1 MTYDLYRVC
10 GSNGAHTHEQC
21 VTLRDGETTFETVAT
36 RFTNRKL
43 YYRLANSTAQGSL
56 MSEGE
61 RRLAAVMFTDMV
73 GYTTLTQTDES
84 LAMKLL
90 RKHNQLLRPIFSRYN
105 GREVKTMGD
114 AFLVEFDSALAA
126 TKCSVEMQ
134 KALHRHNEQAKE
146 KLLVRIGIHVGDVIH
161 RKKDVFGDAVNIASR
176 IEPLAEGGD
185 ICISEQVYD
194 QVRNKIS
201 LPLTKLQSRDL
212 RNIAFP
218 IDVYKV
224 ELPWAHHETRSDNG
238 ITTPLVSV
246 IKRKRGGEKAIDRQT
261 VGKLILKLTMK
272 DRLVI
277 VKLKNDTEIP
287 RALARFSEAVDYG
300 RGETLH
306 IVSAIETVSMVIDSR
321 NLGKLTDM
329 VPRKNVLGIYPS
341 LAEIVISFPEETIFA
356 PGIIAT
362 ISGELAKNKVNILE
376 YFGSSPQSI
385 IIVDQKD
392 ALKSYQLLQGLTF
405 D

>member
-1 MTYDLYRVC
+1 
-10 GSNGAHTHEQC
+10 
-21 VTLRDGETTFETVAT
+21 
-36 RFTNRKL
+36 
-43 YYRLANSTAQGSL
+43 

-134 KALHRHNEQAKE
+134 RVLHRHNEQVRE

-176 IEPLAEGGD
+176 IEALAEGGD

-201 LPLTKLQSRDL
+201 FPLTKLESRDL

-224 ELPWAHHETRSDNG
+224 ELPWAHHETRSKNG
-238 ITTPLVSV
+238 IATPLVSV
-246 IKRKRGGEKAIDRQT
+246 IKRKRVGEKAIDRQT

-277 VKLKNDTEIP
+277 VKLTNDAEIP

-306 IVSAIETVSMVIDSR
+306 IVSAIETVSMVIDST
-321 NLGKLTDM
+321 NLGKLTEM
-329 VPRKNVLGIYPS
+329 VPKKNTLRVYPS

>member
-1 MTYDLYRVC
+1 
-10 GSNGAHTHEQC
+10 
-21 VTLRDGETTFETVAT
+21 
-36 RFTNRKL
+36 
-43 YYRLANSTAQGSL
+43 

-73 GYTTLTQTDES
+73 GYTTLTQMNEP

-90 RKHNQLLRPIFSRYN
+90 RKHNQLLRPIFPRYN

-114 AFLVEFDSALAA
+114 AFLVEFDSALEA
-126 TKCSVEMQ
+126 TKCSIQMQ
-134 KALHRHNEQAKE
+134 KVLHRYNEQAKE

-176 IEPLAEGGD
+176 IEPFAEGGD
-185 ICISEQVYD
+185 ICISEEVYA

-201 LPLTKLQSRDL
+201 LPLTKLESRDL
-212 RNIAFP
+212 KSIAFP
-218 IDVYKV
+218 IEVYRV
-224 ELPWAHHETRSDNG
+224 DLPWAHHQTSSDNG

-246 IKRKRGGEKAIDRQT
+246 IRRKRGKEKAIDRQS
-261 VGKLILKLTMK
+261 VGKVILKLTMK

-277 VKLKNDTEIP
+277 VKLINGTEIP

-306 IVSAIETVSMVIDSR
+306 IVSAIETVSMVIDSK

-329 VPRKNVLGIYPS
+329 LPRKNILGIYPN

-362 ISGELAKNKVNILE
+362 ISGELAKIKVNILE

-385 IIVDQKD
+385 VIVDQKD
-392 ALKSYQLLQGLTF
+392 ALKSYQLLQGLTL